1 MDQLGDILDAKRA
14 HSRRLPNF
22 KFERLDAAADSI
34 GQRNLMSQQVQM
46 NTLKE
51 RVETKLL
58 PYLETLDPVSSD
70 DD

>member
-34 GQRNLMSQQVQM
+34 GQRNLMSQQV
-46 NTLKE
+46 
-51 RVETKLL
+51 
-58 PYLETLDPVSSD
+58 
-70 DD
+70 